1 VVVVRKYVVLVLTA
15 LTLAAAAC
23 DAPPPTQADVASPAP
38 DATAASATLVAA
50 ATAGLV
56 PEGLVVST
64 ATPDVSEAFPPE
76 AAAAMLSQEP
86 KLDAIISAVAAQ
98 DVDALLSAFDWEP
111 GVCSGLRG
119 SAICHQYQGA
129 TVHTIRVGPTTE
141 YASESVIRDYL
152 GPLFVEP
159 PLALKLAVQSRP
171 EPWRYVLGFEGP
183 SKFTGFSP
191 LASADSEIAGIRVDV
206 DLSQAQPVVHFDL
219 LTETWTATSAGRA
232 LIDRAP
238 EDYRLLLFT
247 E

>member
-1 VVVVRKYVVLVLTA
+1 MRKYVVLVLTA
-15 LTLAAAAC
+15 LMLAATAC
-23 DAPPPTQADVASPAP
+23 DAPPATRADVASPPP
-38 DATAASATLVAA
+38 DATTVARATLVAA

-56 PEGLVVST
+56 PEGLIVST
-64 ATPDVSEAFPPE
+64 ATPDLSEALPKE
-76 AAAAMLSQEP
+76 AAAAILSQEP
-86 KLDAIISAVAAQ
+86 KLDAVISAISAQ
-98 DVDALLSAFDWEP
+98 DVDALLSTFDWEP

-129 TVHTIRVGPTTE
+129 SASTIRVGPTTE
-141 YASESVIRDYL
+141 YASAAVIRDYL
-152 GPLFVEP
+152 VPLFAEP

-183 SKFTGFSP
+183 PKFAGFGP
-191 LASADSEIAGIRVDV
+191 LASADSEVVGVRVDV

-219 LTETWTATSAGRA
+219 LTETWTATRVGRE
-232 LIDRAP
+232 LIDTAP

>member
-1 VVVVRKYVVLVLTA
+1 MRKYVVLVLMA
-15 LTLAAAAC
+15 LMLAATAC
-23 DAPPPTQADVASPAP
+23 DAPPATRAGMASPTP
-38 DATAASATLVAA
+38 DATAARATLVAA

-64 ATPDVSEAFPPE
+64 ATPDLSEALPSE
-76 AAAAMLSQEP
+76 AAAAILSEEP
-86 KLDAIISAVAAQ
+86 KLDTVISAIAAQ
-98 DVDALLSAFDWEP
+98 DVDALLSTFDWEP

-129 TVHTIRVGPTTE
+129 SASTIRVGPTTE
-141 YASESVIRDYL
+141 YASAAVIRAYL
-152 GPLFVEP
+152 EPLFAEP

-183 SKFTGFSP
+183 PKFAGFGP
-191 LASADSEIAGIRVDV
+191 LASADSEVVGVRVDV

-219 LTETWTATSAGRA
+219 LTETWTATSVGRE
-232 LIDRAP
+232 LIETAP
-238 EDYRLLLFT
+238 EDYQLLLFT